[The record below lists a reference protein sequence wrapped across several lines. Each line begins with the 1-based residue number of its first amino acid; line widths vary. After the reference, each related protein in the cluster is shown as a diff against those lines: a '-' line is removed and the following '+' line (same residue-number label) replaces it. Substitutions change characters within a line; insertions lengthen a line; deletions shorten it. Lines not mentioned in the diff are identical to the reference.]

1 MIAVSEASK
10 DEVKKMLRRFT
21 MGRRAILIISYET
34 FRIHE
39 KLFKHGNECGL
50 LICDE
55 AHRLK
60 NKETKTAQALNNLAT
75 RRRVLLSG
83 TPIQVTRRHTA
94 ATTTTSP
101 PPPPPHLLSV
111 QNHLDE
117 FYSMVDFCNPGLLGS
132 EGEFN
137 KNYARAILR
146 GREPDASDKHRAAGD
161 AKGKE
166 LGELCNSFIL
176 RRTNTLLSKH
186 LPPKVVLVVCCS
198 MSDLQ
203 LEMCRRLLASKL
215 RVTATPALTTP
226 ALTTPF
232 PCRYRR
238 FLASKQAKQ
247 ALNGGKQTMVLASI
261 GSLRKLCNHPLLVMD
276 KGTPDRGFESCVDL
290 PGLDADGPEPAPTIS
305 PGGGRGRSGALGMA
319 QFKSRGPPPVAPHLS
334 GKFHV
339 LYKMLLLLKKTTD
352 DRIVLVSNY
361 TTTLDL
367 FERLCQQQGWKCC
380 KLDGSCSIKKR
391 TKMVEEFNDPRSGL
405 FCFLLSSKAGGCGL
419 NLIGGNR
426 LVLFD
431 PDWNPANDK
440 QAAARVWRDGQKKR
454 VYIYRML
461 AAGSIEEKVF
471 ERQLSKE
478 GLSGIATN
486 DEVRWDAPR
495 T

>member
-1 MIAVSEASK
+1 
-10 DEVKKMLRRFT
+10 
-21 MGRRAILIISYET
+21 
-34 FRIHE
+34 
-39 KLFKHGNECGL
+39 
-50 LICDE
+50 
-55 AHRLK
+55 
-60 NKETKTAQALNNLAT
+60 
-75 RRRVLLSG
+75 
-83 TPIQVTRRHTA
+83 
-94 ATTTTSP
+94 
-101 PPPPPHLLSV
+101 
-111 QNHLDE
+111 
-117 FYSMVDFCNPGLLGS
+117 MVDFCNPGLLGS

-203 LEMCRRLLASKL
+203 LEMCRRLLASKR
-215 RVTATPALTTP
+215 RVTATPVLATP
-226 ALTTPF
+226 ALTAPF

-319 QFKSRGPPPVAPHLS
+319 QFKSRGPPPVSPHLS

-367 FERLCQQQGWKCC
+367 FERLCHQQGWKCC

-486 DEVRWDAPR
+486 DEVR
-495 T
+495 